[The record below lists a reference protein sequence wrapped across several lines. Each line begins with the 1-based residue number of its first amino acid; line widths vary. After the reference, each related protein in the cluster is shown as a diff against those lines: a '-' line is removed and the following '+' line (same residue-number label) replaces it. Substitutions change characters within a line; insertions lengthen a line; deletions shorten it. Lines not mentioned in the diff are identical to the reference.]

1 LYFELQVPDEL
12 GYLEPIRE
20 YINEDVELSLPGE
33 LTIFDI
39 RWFSIYDTT
48 NKRDLGHII
57 IPGKFCYNNNSYI
70 LIHFPT

>member
-1 LYFELQVPDEL
+1 
-12 GYLEPIRE
+12 
-20 YINEDVELSLPGE
+20 VELALPGE

-57 IPGKFCYNNNSYI
+57 IPGLGWVPNSSSLNYFRLFCCFEVSNFCICKNGF
-70 LIHFPT
+70 LCRVARFF